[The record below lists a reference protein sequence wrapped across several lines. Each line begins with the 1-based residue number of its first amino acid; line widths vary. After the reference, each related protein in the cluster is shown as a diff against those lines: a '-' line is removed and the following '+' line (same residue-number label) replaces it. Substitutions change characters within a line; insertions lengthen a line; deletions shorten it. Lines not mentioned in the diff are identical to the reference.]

1 MFDEM
6 TGAQLKNSAHVNFPA
21 KLNLGPWCLGA
32 AAADGIDDGERQE
45 IWSMDPRQSII
56 PDGSNT
62 APVMYQIRAIITHYG
77 HHENGHYICYRQHVT
92 RDSPDQLSD
101 KGVQP
106 MQQWWRLSDEDIAPV
121 SVEQVLAHGDVFMLF
136 YERVDISENQSRV
149 AGNGHDIEAVEAE
162 IGETSVA
169 TLSLSGNCPE
179 EDGDSKPPAIMR
191 PEEAVLP
198 PNAQSIPQAD
208 DNGDPETS
216 SNHKTVQIQSRPA
229 LAPDIPKTSSPLA
242 MRTAGTSHQR
252 DDSVGSLR
260 MAEAF

>member
-1 MFDEM
+1 
-6 TGAQLKNSAHVNFPA
+6 
-21 KLNLGPWCLGA
+21 
-32 AAADGIDDGERQE
+32 
-45 IWSMDPRQSII
+45 
-56 PDGSNT
+56 
-62 APVMYQIRAIITHYG
+62 
-77 HHENGHYICYRQHVT
+77 
-92 RDSPDQLSD
+92 LSD